1 MQGWRPDGLAELKC
15 QVLMVGADLN
25 ILLNPLS
32 LCGLHR
38 MSILGKVRISN
49 EPVLLFQLFNW
60 ELSLRCFLELCR
72 VLLLIRDK
80 VSIPLSVSQFMH

>member
-1 MQGWRPDGLAELKC
+1 MQSWRPDGLAELKC
-15 QVLMVGADLN
+15 QVLMVSADLN
-25 ILLNPLS
+25 IFLNPLP

-49 EPVLLFQLFNW
+49 ELVLLFQLFNW
-60 ELSLRCFLELCR
+60 ELSLRCFLECCR